1 VKPWIVAVSLLSLT
15 GNAMAELCQ
24 PTRWV
29 DGDTFSVSPTGK
41 GDMVRVA
48 GYDAPERGQPWS
60 KVATAKLKEL
70 TQNGADCEC
79 RKRDKYGRAVCTV
92 RVASETVAVPM
103 LKNGLGCIDP
113 RFEGEATPSDA
124 KRAREALNETQ
135 RLGVGMWSDV
145 KPMCGKEF
153 RDAKKAHRGTR
164 KRH

>member
-1 VKPWIVAVSLLSLT
+1 MRLQHARVVIFCILVFMKSAVC
-15 GNAMAELCQ
+15 AEACT

-79 RKRDKYGRAVCTV
+79 RKRDKYGRSVCTV
-92 RVASETVAVPM
+92 RVNGETVAVEM
-103 LKNGLGCIDP
+103 LKSGLGCIDP
-113 RFEGEATPSDA
+113 RFEGEASQNDR
-124 KRAREALNETQ
+124 KRAREALNAAQT
-135 RLGVGMWSDV
+135 RGVGMWSDV
-145 KPMCGKEF
+145 NPMCGKEY
-153 RDAKKAHRGTR
+153 RDAKRT
-164 KRH
+164 KRR

>member
-1 VKPWIVAVSLLSLT
+1 VAVSLLWLT
-15 GNAMAELCQ
+15 SNAMAELCQ

-79 RKRDKYGRAVCTV
+79 RKTDKYGRSVCTV
-92 RVASETVAVPM
+92 RVNGDTVAIEM
-103 LKNGLGCIDP
+103 LKNGLGCIDA
-113 RFEGEATPSDA
+113 RFEGEAMPSDR
-124 KRAREALNETQ
+124 KRAREALNAAQ
-135 RLGVGMWSDV
+135 SYRVGMWSDDS
-145 KPMCGKEF
+145 PMCGKEF
-153 RDAKKAHRGTR
+153 RDAKKSHRGTR